1 MLEDKFI
8 KKSLKLVIKSS
19 IVYFLFE
26 ISDIYGVNASK
37 FSLSRILFRSS
48 SMVFFI
54 SSRSFSFVYNA
65 FSILFIMLF
74 FISSE

>member
-8 KKSLKLVIKSS
+8 KKSLKLLIKSS

-37 FSLSRILFRSS
+37 FSLS
-48 SMVFFI
+48 
-54 SSRSFSFVYNA
+54 
-65 FSILFIMLF
+65 
-74 FISSE
+74 